1 MSFSLPLRFWVN
13 FIKNPDF
20 IFDINKTPTVDS
32 CLSVIAQ
39 TFMDACSTSEHRLGK
54 DSPSNKLLF
63 AKDIPNYRQMVSRF
77 YSEVAELPQIT
88 DQEMSTA
95 MQQLS
100 ATVSQASQF
109 DTVSALKELYI
120 YVTKYSDQVS
130 AAMEAHSRAHAH
142 AHSQATYALLH
153 QYPHSTLAS
162 TSSAYLSQSNN
173 SHSTMYAPSTSYG
186 RSQNASCHPVIENDV
201 LSHCDCPCG
210 ASDFR
215 FQNQFD

>member
-1 MSFSLPLRFWVN
+1 M
-13 FIKNPDF
+13 
-20 IFDINKTPTVDS
+20 
-32 CLSVIAQ
+32 IAQ

-77 YSEVAELPQIT
+77 YCEVAELPQIT

-162 TSSAYLSQSNN
+162 TSSAYVSQAARHAAK
-173 SHSTMYAPSTSYG
+173 SHPTSHTPLYAPSTSY
-186 RSQNASCHPVIENDV
+186 SQSQVPTCHSVLENAM
-201 LSHCDCPCG
+201 LSQCDCSCNG
-210 ASDFR
+210 TDVR
-215 FQNQFD
+215 FQSQFD

>member
-1 MSFSLPLRFWVN
+1 M
-13 FIKNPDF
+13 
-20 IFDINKTPTVDS
+20 DS

-63 AKDIPNYRQMVSRF
+63 AKDIPNYRQMVSKF
-77 YSEVAELPQIT
+77 YSDVAELPQIT

-162 TSSAYLSQSNN
+162 TSSICTSQGP
-173 SHSTMYAPSTSYG
+173 TPLYAPSTSSYG
-186 RSQNASCHPVIENDV
+186 RSQGLSCRSIIENSV
-201 LSHCDCPCG
+201 LPPCDCSCV
-210 ASDFR
+210 DNDLR